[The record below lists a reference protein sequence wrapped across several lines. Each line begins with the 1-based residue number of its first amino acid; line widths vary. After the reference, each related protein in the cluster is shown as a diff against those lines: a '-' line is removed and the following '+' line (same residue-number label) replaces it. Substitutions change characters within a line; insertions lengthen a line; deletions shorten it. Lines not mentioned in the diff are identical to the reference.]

1 MVLIYAYGKG
11 LTIYCRLLFTCSM
24 FMTIMSLSQSI
35 KVIYTNQ
42 HIHKTYKHHILD
54 GCDYLE
60 FMPYYEV
67 EGQSFSNFPEYRSK
81 RP

>member
-54 GCDYLE
+54 GS
-60 FMPYYEV
+60 V
-67 EGQSFSNFPEYRSK
+67 EDWRFVITPSEKQSTTTSL
-81 RP
+81 